1 MKSRSLTVIAMV
13 EKQSEIGR
21 DAQLAML
28 LRHKWQEE
36 IEQAISRVKK
46 SRTRSEADRW
56 FRKQW
61 FRTMM
66 RDRKKKAKGGK
77 ALTGLERR
85 ALEHPEWRDEPIRK
99 H

>member
-1 MKSRSLTVIAMV
+1 MIESRSLTVMAMV

-46 SRTRSEADRW
+46 SLTRSDVDKW

-61 FRTMM
+61 YRALAAS
-66 RDRKKKAKGGK
+66 KKY
-77 ALTGLERR
+77 ERR
-85 ALEHPEWRDEPIRK
+85 VSKR
-99 H
+99 